1 MNQVFLSYASEDRE
15 RARRL
20 ADAMTGRG
28 YRVWWDR
35 QIVPGQ
41 TFDEVIEQALDESG
55 CVVVLWSSASVK
67 SQWVKTEAAEAASRR
82 ILVPVRI
89 DDVKI
94 PLEFRRLQA
103 ADLTQWNG
111 DAGSPEFAQ
120 FLHAVDHELLEH
132 REALAEAPTMIGR
145 TSGAVESAGPSTL
158 PQAPSAVPQAVIERS
173 APTPAQAV
181 AERAVP
187 AVPSRGR
194 GLWIGASLAVVVLA
208 GAAVAWLMMGRDP
221 AAPHVAGM
229 SYEQAVAA
237 VTAAGLAPE
246 RRERPSTTDT
256 PGQVVAQSP
265 AAGTRVTRGSVVS
278 LTVAIAAP
286 PAAGEADASET
297 AAPSTP
303 VAPVVIPRVTIPDLR
318 GQTPERAAALLAA
331 AELAVGATTEVAAND
346 VALGT
351 IVSQDPA
358 ASQTSEKGSPVR
370 ITVAVRRT
378 TPELTGL
385 SLQQAREQLA
395 KLGLSPGIERVRAGR
410 REPDDRVLRQSPAAG
425 SEIAAGGEVAMIVA
439 TAAPKRVN
447 AGEPLLYTT
456 PRQVPDRCA
465 KACQELGLRWTR
477 EWSGGQ
483 ANTCTCDL
491 PPSGAR

>member
-20 ADAMTGRG
+20 ADAMTRRG
-28 YRVWWDR
+28 HQVWWDR

-41 TFDEVIEQALDESG
+41 TFDEVIEKALDESG
-55 CVVVLWSSASVK
+55 CVVVLWSLKSVK

-103 ADLTQWNG
+103 ADLTQWTG
-111 DAGSPEFAQ
+111 DAGSPEFEQ
-120 FLHAVDHELLEH
+120 FLRAVDQELLDH
-132 REALAEAPTMIGR
+132 REALAEAPTLIG
-145 TSGAVESAGPSTL
+145 TTAVVEPPMPSPV
-158 PQAPSAVPQAVIERS
+158 PQAPSPVSQAVRDPVVPAVPQAVAEEV
-173 APTPAQAV
+173 APTV
-181 AERAVP
+181 RSRAR
-187 AVPSRGR
+187 AI
-194 GLWIGASLAVVVLA
+194 WIGASLAVVAIA
-208 GAAVAWLMMGRDP
+208 GAVSVWLMLGSDP
-221 AAPHVAGM
+221 EAPDLAGM

-237 VTAAGLAPE
+237 LKTAGLVPE
-246 RRERPSTTDT
+246 RREQPSTTET
-256 PGQVVAQSP
+256 PGQVVGQSP
-265 AAGTRVTRGSVVS
+265 AAGARLARGSVVS

-286 PAAGEADASET
+286 PVARVPDAIET
-297 AAPSTP
+297 AASSTP
-303 VAPVVIPRVTIPDLR
+303 PPPVGIPQVTIPDLR
-318 GQTPERAAALLAA
+318 GQTAERAAALLAA

-346 VALGT
+346 AALGT
-351 IVSQDPA
+351 IVSQEPA
-358 ASQTSEKGSPVR
+358 ASQTIDKGSPVR
-370 ITVAVRRT
+370 ISVATRRT

-385 SLQQAREQLA
+385 SLPQAREQL
-395 KLGLSPGIERVRAGR
+395 KTLGLSPGIERVRAGR
-410 REPDDRVLRQSPAAG
+410 REPDDRVLRQTPAAG
-425 SEIAAGGEVAMIVA
+425 SEIAAGGEVSMIVA

-465 KACQELGLRWTR
+465 KACQELGLRWTK

-483 ANTCTCDL
+483 TNTCTCDL
-491 PPSGAR
+491 AASDSR